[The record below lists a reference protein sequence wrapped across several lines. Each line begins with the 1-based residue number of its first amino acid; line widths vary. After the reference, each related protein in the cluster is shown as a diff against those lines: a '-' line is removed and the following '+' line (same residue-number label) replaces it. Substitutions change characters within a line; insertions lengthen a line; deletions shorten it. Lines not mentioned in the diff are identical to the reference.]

1 MMTRSRLRDAALC
14 VAAMAV
20 MLSGCKAE
28 EPGPEQVF
36 RGFVENIWRG
46 EDAQALEAVLPE
58 TRARLLEPLDEVE
71 ERVGEGHGLEPID
84 MLIVT
89 RLDNP
94 HELKE
99 VEVVGELAEP
109 PKEGTR
115 VELALRMLDDR
126 EGNATMVYQ
135 GGRWYVDL
143 PLDKVDTE
151 QVLVPLNREQKGPQA
166 TPEGQPAAEQETE
179 HSE

>member
-1 MMTRSRLRDAALC
+1 MTTRSKLRFAALC
-14 VAAMAV
+14 VASMAACY
-20 MLSGCKAE
+20 SGCQAE
-28 EPGPEQVF
+28 EPGPEEVF

-46 EDAQALEAVLPE
+46 QDALALEAVLPA
-58 TRARLLEPLDEVE
+58 TRARLLEPLDDVDEQ
-71 ERVGEGHGLEPID
+71 VGEGHGLTPVD

-99 VEVVGELAEP
+99 VEIVGEHPDAP
-109 PKEGTR
+109 QEGTR

-126 EGNATMVYQ
+126 QGNATMVYQ

-143 PLDKVDTE
+143 PLDQVDTR
-151 QVLVPLNREQKGPQA
+151 QVLVPLHLEKEGPQA
-166 TPEGQPAAEQETE
+166 MPEEQPEAREDTE